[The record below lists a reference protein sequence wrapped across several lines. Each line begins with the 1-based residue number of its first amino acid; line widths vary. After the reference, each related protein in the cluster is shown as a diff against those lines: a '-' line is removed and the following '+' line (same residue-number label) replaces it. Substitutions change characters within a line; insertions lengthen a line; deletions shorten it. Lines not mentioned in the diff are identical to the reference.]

1 MESLINVLILQEILT
16 TIGTLDF
23 AIFENCKCAPDLG
36 GSMIIASYFVNS
48 SGSNGFVFKFLF
60 FVTTLLLKP
69 CFFAAILIASRL
81 SLFIS
86 KA

>member
-48 SGSNGFVFKFLF
+48 SGFNGVVFKFLF

-69 CFFAAILIASRL
+69 YFLAAILIASRV
-81 SLFIS
+81 S
-86 KA
+86 